1 MIILKAKNKCF
12 VNNCFKLNLLYE
24 HIISYSSSFDEK
36 GKKKCGQLCAF
47 FLIMQL
53 FNLAQ
58 NENAQITRLFNSKCN
73 DNVRHSSGL
82 SSNYPNIIIFNHVL

>member
-1 MIILKAKNKCF
+1 MIILKVKKKCF
-12 VNNCFKLNLLYE
+12 VNNCFKLDMLYE

-36 GKKKCGQLCAF
+36 GKKNVGSYAHF
-47 FLIMQL
+47 FLIMHL

-73 DNVRHSSGL
+73 ENVQVIRQVSL
-82 SSNYPNIIIFNHVL
+82 QTILIL